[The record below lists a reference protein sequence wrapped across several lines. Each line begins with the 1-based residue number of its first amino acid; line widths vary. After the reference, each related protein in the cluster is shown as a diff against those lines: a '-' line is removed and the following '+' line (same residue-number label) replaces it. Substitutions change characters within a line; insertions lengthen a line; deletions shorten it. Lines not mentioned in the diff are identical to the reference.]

1 MTLFVGRYES
11 QECEIE
17 LENISMD
24 DNGNWTCIILE
35 SFSTNQTDQDTVNVK
50 VIDYGVVP
58 VVEFSSVG
66 TKLKIFLPK
75 NQHTQRKLLNFENW
89 CKWKASKSAKI

>member
-24 DNGNWTCIILE
+24 DNGNWTCLILD
-35 SFSTNQTDQDTVNVK
+35 SLTNRTVQDTVNVK
-50 VIDYGVVP
+50 VIDYG
-58 VVEFSSVG
+58 STG
-66 TKLKIFLPK
+66 
-75 NQHTQRKLLNFENW
+75 
-89 CKWKASKSAKI
+89 C